1 MSRQISI
8 KKNFIM
14 NTLLTMSGIIFP
26 LITFPYV
33 SRILL
38 PAGTGK
44 VNFATSLIN
53 YFAMFAQL
61 GIPTYGIRA
70 TAQVRDNRLE
80 LTRVVHELTVIN
92 LIMTAFSYL
101 ALAVALITVP
111 RLQSDRMLY
120 LIVSSTMIFNAIGME
135 WMYKG
140 LEQYTYITVRSVIF
154 KFVALI
160 AMFLLIHQQS
170 DYILYGAI
178 SVFASSASSVLNF
191 INARKYISMHLV
203 GGYRFRR
210 HWKAV
215 GVFFAM
221 SVATTVY
228 TNLDQLMLGLMTT
241 SEDVGYYGAAVK
253 IKTVL
258 VSAVTSLGAVLL
270 PRSSY
275 YVEKK
280 NMGAFREVT
289 YKALNFVMLVSVPL
303 TLFFV
308 LFAEPG
314 IYLLSGPAYGNA
326 VLPMQVIMPTLLLIG
341 LSSITGIQILVPLGR
356 ENIVLYSEIAG
367 AVTDLILN
375 LLLIPELKS
384 TGAALGT
391 LAAEFVV
398 LAVQMAALRG
408 DIRELFSG
416 IQYWKIILSAALGTA
431 ASLPVLLQP
440 SGTAELR
447 NFFLLLVGALLF
459 FGVYGTS
466 LLLLREPMTRS
477 MWNQAKGRLHG
488 LKKKREKD

>member
-120 LIVSSTMIFNAIGME
+120 LVVSSTMIFNAIGME

-140 LEQYTYITVRSVIF
+140 LEQYTYITVRSVVF
-154 KFVALI
+154 KFIALI

-170 DYILYGAI
+170 DYVLYGAI
-178 SVFASSASSVLNF
+178 SVFAASASSVLNF
-191 INARKYISMHLV
+191 INARKYISMHPV

-289 YKALNFVMLVSVPL
+289 YKALNFVMLVSVSL

-314 IYLLSGPAYGNA
+314 IYLLSGPAYGDA

-356 ENIVLYSEIAG
+356 ENVVLYSEIAG

-408 DIRELFSG
+408 NVRGIFSG
-416 IQYWKIILSAALGTA
+416 VQYWKFICGVILGTVV
-431 ASLPVLLQP
+431 SIPLLKLPSRTSELWNLWILL
-440 SGTAELR
+440 G
-447 NFFLLLVGALLF
+447 GALLF
-459 FGVYGTS
+459 FGTYAVS
-466 LLLLREPMTRS
+466 LILLKESLTLDICRQVR
-477 MWNQAKGRLHG
+477 KKIFC
-488 LKKKREKD
+488 KKKVG

>member
-1 MSRQISI
+1 MSKQISI
-8 KKNFIM
+8 KKNFVM

-92 LIMTAFSYL
+92 LVMTAFSYL
-101 ALAVALITVP
+101 ALAVALVTVP
-111 RLQSDRMLY
+111 KLQSDRILY
-120 LIVSSTMIFNAIGME
+120 LVVSSTMIFNAIGME

-154 KFVALI
+154 KFIALI

-170 DYILYGAI
+170 DYVLYGAI

-191 INARKYISMHLV
+191 INARKYISMPPV
-203 GGYRFRR
+203 GGYCFRR
-210 HWKAV
+210 HWKAIS
-215 GVFFAM
+215 VFFAM

-258 VSAVTSLGAVLL
+258 VSVVTSLGAVLL

-280 NMGAFREVT
+280 NMDAFREVT

-303 TLFFV
+303 TLFFI

-314 IYLLSGPAYGNA
+314 IYLLSGFAYGNA

-341 LSSITGIQILVPLGR
+341 LSNITGIQILVPLGR

-408 DIRELFSG
+408 NVRGIFSG
-416 IQYWKIILSAALGTA
+416 VQYWKFICGVILGTLV
-431 ASLPVLLQP
+431 SIPLLKL
-440 SGTAELR
+440 SSRTSELW
-447 NFFLLLVGALLF
+447 NLWILLGGALLF
-459 FGVYGTS
+459 FGTYAVS
-466 LLLLREPMTRS
+466 LILLKESLTLDICR
-477 MWNQAKGRLHG
+477 QV
-488 LKKKREKD
+488 KKKIFCKKKVE

>member
-1 MSRQISI
+1 
-8 KKNFIM
+8 M

-120 LIVSSTMIFNAIGME
+120 LVVSSTMIFNAIGME

-191 INARKYISMHLV
+191 INARKYISMHPV

-314 IYLLSGPAYGNA
+314 IYLLSGPAYGDA

-367 AVTDLILN
+367 AFTDLILN

-398 LAVQMAALRG
+398 LAFQLAALRG
-408 DIRELFSG
+408 NVRGIFSG
-416 IQYWKIILSAALGTA
+416 VQYWKFICGVILGTVV
-431 ASLPVLLQP
+431 SIPLLKLPSRTSELWNLWILL
-440 SGTAELR
+440 G
-447 NFFLLLVGALLF
+447 GALLF
-459 FGVYGTS
+459 FGTYAVS
-466 LLLLREPMTRS
+466 LILLKESLTLDICRQVR
-477 MWNQAKGRLHG
+477 KKIFC
-488 LKKKREKD
+488 KKKVG

>member
-1 MSRQISI
+1 M
-8 KKNFIM
+8 
-14 NTLLTMSGIIFP
+14 
-26 LITFPYV
+26 
-33 SRILL
+33 
-38 PAGTGK
+38 
-44 VNFATSLIN
+44 
-53 YFAMFAQL
+53 
-61 GIPTYGIRA
+61 
-70 TAQVRDNRLE
+70 
-80 LTRVVHELTVIN
+80 VHELTVIN

-120 LIVSSTMIFNAIGME
+120 LVVSSTMIFNAIGME

-191 INARKYISMHLV
+191 INARKYISMHPV

-314 IYLLSGPAYGNA
+314 IYLLSGPAYGDA

-367 AVTDLILN
+367 AFTDLILN

-398 LAVQMAALRG
+398 LAFQLAALRG
-408 DIRELFSG
+408 NVRGIFSG
-416 IQYWKIILSAALGTA
+416 VQYWKFICGVILGTVV
-431 ASLPVLLQP
+431 SIPLLKLPSRTSELWNLWILL
-440 SGTAELR
+440 G
-447 NFFLLLVGALLF
+447 GALLF
-459 FGVYGTS
+459 FGTYAVS
-466 LLLLREPMTRS
+466 LILLKESLTLDICRQVR
-477 MWNQAKGRLHG
+477 KKIFC
-488 LKKKREKD
+488 KKKVG

>member
-1 MSRQISI
+1 MSKQISI
-8 KKNFIM
+8 KKNFVM

-92 LIMTAFSYL
+92 LVMTAFSYL
-101 ALAVALITVP
+101 ALAVALVTVP
-111 RLQSDRMLY
+111 RLQSDRILY
-120 LIVSSTMIFNAIGME
+120 LVVSSTMIFNAIGME

-154 KFVALI
+154 KFIALI

-170 DYILYGAI
+170 DYVLYGAI

-191 INARKYISMHLV
+191 INARKYISMHPV

-314 IYLLSGPAYGNA
+314 IYLLSGPAYGDA

-367 AVTDLILN
+367 AFTDLILN

-398 LAVQMAALRG
+398 LAFQLAALRG
-408 DIRELFSG
+408 NVRGIFSG
-416 IQYWKIILSAALGTA
+416 VQYWKFICGVILGTVV
-431 ASLPVLLQP
+431 SIPLLKLPSRTSELWNLWILL
-440 SGTAELR
+440 G
-447 NFFLLLVGALLF
+447 GALLF
-459 FGVYGTS
+459 FGTYAVS
-466 LLLLREPMTRS
+466 LILLKESLTLDICR
-477 MWNQAKGRLHG
+477 QV
-488 LKKKREKD
+488 KKKIFCKKKVE

>member
-1 MSRQISI
+1 
-8 KKNFIM
+8 
-14 NTLLTMSGIIFP
+14 
-26 LITFPYV
+26 
-33 SRILL
+33 
-38 PAGTGK
+38 
-44 VNFATSLIN
+44 
-53 YFAMFAQL
+53 
-61 GIPTYGIRA
+61 
-70 TAQVRDNRLE
+70 
-80 LTRVVHELTVIN
+80 
-92 LIMTAFSYL
+92 
-101 ALAVALITVP
+101 
-111 RLQSDRMLY
+111 
-120 LIVSSTMIFNAIGME
+120 
-135 WMYKG
+135 
-140 LEQYTYITVRSVIF
+140 
-154 KFVALI
+154 
-160 AMFLLIHQQS
+160 
-170 DYILYGAI
+170 
-178 SVFASSASSVLNF
+178 
-191 INARKYISMHLV
+191 
-203 GGYRFRR
+203 
-210 HWKAV
+210 
-215 GVFFAM
+215 M

-289 YKALNFVMLVSVPL
+289 HKALNFVMLVSVPL

-314 IYLLSGPAYGNA
+314 IYLLSGPAYGDA

-408 DIRELFSG
+408 EIRELFSG
-416 IQYWKIILSAALGTA
+416 IQYWKIIFSAVLGTA
-431 ASLPVLLQP
+431 ASLPVMLQP
-440 SGTAELR
+440 SGTAEVR
-447 NFFLLLVGALLF
+447 NFFILLAGALLF
-459 FGVYGTS
+459 FGVYGIS
-466 LLLLREPMTRS
+466 LFFLKEPMALS
-477 MWNQAKGRLHG
+477 IWKQAGNKVRGW
-488 LKKKREKD
+488 KKKR

>member
-1 MSRQISI
+1 MSKQISI

-92 LIMTAFSYL
+92 LVMTAFSYL
-101 ALAVALITVP
+101 ALAVALVTVP
-111 RLQSDRMLY
+111 RLQSDRILY
-120 LIVSSTMIFNAIGME
+120 LVVSSTMLFNAIGIE

-140 LEQYTYITVRSVIF
+140 LEQYTYITVRSVVF
-154 KFVALI
+154 KFIALI

-170 DYILYGAI
+170 DYVLYGAI

-191 INARKYISMHLV
+191 INARKYITMHPV

-289 YKALNFVMLVSVPL
+289 HKALNFVMLVSVPL

-314 IYLLSGPAYGNA
+314 VYLLSGPAYGDA

-356 ENIVLYSEIAG
+356 ENVG

-408 DIRELFSG
+408 EIRELFSG
-416 IQYWKIILSAALGTA
+416 IQYWKIIFSAVLGTA
-431 ASLPVLLQP
+431 ASLPVFLQP
-440 SGTAELR
+440 SGTAEVR
-447 NFFLLLVGALLF
+447 NFFILLAGALLF
-459 FGVYGTS
+459 FGVDGVS
-466 LLLLREPMTRS
+466 LFFLKEPMALS
-477 MWNQAKGRLHG
+477 IWKQAENKVRGW
-488 LKKKREKD
+488 KKKR